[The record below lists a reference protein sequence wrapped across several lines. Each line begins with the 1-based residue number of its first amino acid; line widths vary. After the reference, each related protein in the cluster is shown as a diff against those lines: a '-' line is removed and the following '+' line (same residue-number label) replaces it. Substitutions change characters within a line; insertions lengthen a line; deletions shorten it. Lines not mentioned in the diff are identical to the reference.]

1 MRSSLKRTIVQLQR
15 GRDELKIHR
24 KELTETAKDLE
35 QGKEMG
41 LSTKLKESK

>member
-1 MRSSLKRTIVQLQR
+1 M
-15 GRDELKIHR
+15 KIHR